1 MSGRDSNFFT
11 VLNSLD
17 IESRESVHISQKYT
31 TDQSQSTET
40 FPQKLSPQ
48 RPPGLVLLEPSY
60 VRHQFD
66 SAFPEFQTRLSSSTA
81 GSRAGPTGAGACA
94 GAGGG
99 PLTCDE
105 TRAPRT
111 SSMVRAQTKRKRLAI
126 TGGVLKKQ
134 GT

>member
-60 VRHQFD
+60 VRHKFD
-66 SAFPEFQTRLSSSTA
+66 RRDCPQPLLGLALDQQGQEHAQAQAVGRSPAMK
-81 GSRAGPTGAGACA
+81 RALPAHRRWSEHKPNENVWPSQ
-94 GAGGG
+94 GGY
-99 PLTCDE
+99 L
-105 TRAPRT
+105 RNR
-111 SSMVRAQTKRKRLAI
+111 
-126 TGGVLKKQ
+126 VLKKHL
-134 GT
+134 GP